1 MTDTSPAESFI
12 RRRIVNTFLNSWRG
26 LRDAW
31 VSEEAFR
38 IETLFAAILILLAI
52 ALEKNRIETVLLISS
67 VLLVLIVEILNTAI
81 EKTVDRISTERHAL
95 SKSIKDL
102 GSAAVL
108 LTFLLAVTTWGV
120 ILV

>member
-1 MTDTSPAESFI
+1 MTDTTPAESFI
-12 RRRIVNTFLNSWRG
+12 RRRIVNTLLNSWRG
-26 LRDAW
+26 LCDAW
-31 VSEEAFR
+31 ASEEAFR
-38 IETLFAAILILLAI
+38 IETLFAAVLIPLAV
-52 ALEKNRIETVLLISS
+52 ALGKNGIETVLLISS

-108 LTFLLAVTTWGV
+108 LTLLLAVTIWGV
-120 ILV
+120 ILI

>member
-38 IETLFAAILILLAI
+38 IETLFAAILIPLAI